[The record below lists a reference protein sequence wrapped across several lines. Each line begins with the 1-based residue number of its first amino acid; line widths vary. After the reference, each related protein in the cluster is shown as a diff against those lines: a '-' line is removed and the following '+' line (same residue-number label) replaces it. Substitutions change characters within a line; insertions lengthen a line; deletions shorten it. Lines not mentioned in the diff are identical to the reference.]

1 MLKARYHSRSKATC
15 MVSPAIMTIVLIL
28 LGLSISTQA
37 SEHRYG
43 GTLTFGVEA
52 EFAGFEVI
60 KSSSRLAINGATAA
74 NAIMEP
80 LFKMDKDGNLV
91 PVLGLSAKLSE
102 DGTTWS
108 IKLRK
113 GVKFHDGTLFNAD
126 AVVSHWQRM
135 FDPQNKYRG
144 RAALAAIK
152 SVEKAGE
159 YSVRFQLKHPWLPFK
174 SVMTSTRALTNL
186 IPSPKAV
193 ESGIQNRAPVGTGP
207 FMFKEWSA
215 GDSFVVDKNPD
226 YWKKDIPYLDTIVFK
241 PMPDSQTRYASLKSG
256 QLDLIW
262 SDRGNIIN
270 KAMKDAALQ
279 VYKSDDNGAEIFI
292 LNTTKPPL
300 DDIKVRQALAYA
312 NNQARQ
318 VNMVYKDS
326 IPIVHHPFGVDFQ
339 CADDGYRDYEP
350 EKAKQ
355 LLSNYNNPL
364 ELECLHSNSPR
375 GREIGEI
382 TQQLMKDVGVRANP
396 VGLNF
401 GPVIKKVISGQYQVS
416 TWRMSSRPDQGPAL
430 FRAFYSKSRGNF
442 SHYKNPEMDKLLMAQ
457 RLETNPA
464 KRQQLLCQIAHLIN
478 KDVPILYRGG
488 MRSHVIARKTING
501 ITDFSHGIIR
511 FEKVWKEN

>member
-1 MLKARYHSRSKATC
+1 MSATKYHPRSKPVRI
-15 MVSPAIMTIVLIL
+15 VSPAVLILSLIL
-28 LGLSISTQA
+28 LGISISTQA

-74 NAIMEP
+74 NTIMEP
-80 LFKMDKDGNLV
+80 LFKMDQGGNLI
-91 PVLGLSAKLSE
+91 PVLGVSAKLSE
-102 DGTTWS
+102 NGKIWS
-108 IKLRK
+108 IELRK
-113 GVKFHDGTLFNAD
+113 GVKFHDGMLFNAD
-126 AVVSHWQRM
+126 AVVAHWQRM
-135 FDPQNKYRG
+135 FDPKNEFRG
-144 RAALAAIK
+144 RAALAAIE
-152 SVEKAGE
+152 SVEKAGD
-159 YSVRFQLKHPWLPFK
+159 YSIRFRLKHPWLPFK
-174 SVMTSTRALTNL
+174 RVMTSTRTLTNL

-193 ESGIQNRAPVGTGP
+193 ETGTQNRAPVGTGP

-215 GDSFVVDKNPD
+215 GDRFAVVKNPA

-270 KAMKDAALQ
+270 KAKKDAALQ
-279 VYKSDDNGAEIFI
+279 LYQSDGNGAEIFI

-300 DDIKVRQALAYA
+300 DDIKVRQALAHA
-312 NNQARQ
+312 HNQAHH
-318 VNMVYKDS
+318 VKMVYKDS

-339 CADDGYRDYEP
+339 CADDGYRKYDP
-350 EKAKQ
+350 EKSRQ
-355 LLSNYNNPL
+355 LLSSINNPL
-364 ELECLHSNSPR
+364 EIDCLHSNSPR

-382 TQQLMKDVGVRANP
+382 TQQLMKDVGVQANP

-401 GPVIKKVISGQYQVS
+401 GPVVKKVISGQYQMS

-430 FRAFYSKSRGNF
+430 FITLHSKSRGNF
-442 SHYKNPEMDKLLMAQ
+442 SYYKNPEMDKLLIAQ
-457 RLETNPA
+457 RLETDPA
-464 KRQQLLCQIAHLIN
+464 KRQQLLCQIARLIN

-488 MRSHVIARKTING
+488 MRSHVIARKAING
-501 ITDFSHGIIR
+501 ITDFSHGIVR
-511 FEKVWKEN
+511 LEKVWKEN

>member
-1 MLKARYHSRSKATC
+1 
-15 MVSPAIMTIVLIL
+15 
-28 LGLSISTQA
+28 LGISISTQA

-74 NAIMEP
+74 NTIMEP
-80 LFKMDKDGNLV
+80 LFKMDQDGNLI

-102 DGTTWS
+102 DGKIWS
-108 IKLRK
+108 IELRK
-113 GVKFHDGTLFNAD
+113 GVKFHDATLFNAD
-126 AVVSHWQRM
+126 AVVAHWQRM
-135 FDPQNKYRG
+135 FDPKNKFRG
-144 RAALAAIK
+144 RAALAAIE
-152 SVEKAGE
+152 SVEKAGD
-159 YSVRFQLKHPWLPFK
+159 YSIRCRLKHPWLPFK
-174 SVMTSTRALTNL
+174 RVMTSTRTLTNL

-193 ESGIQNRAPVGTGP
+193 ESGSQNRAPVGTGP

-215 GDSFVVDKNPD
+215 GDRFTVVKNPG

-270 KAMKDAALQ
+270 RAMKDAALQ
-279 VYKSDDNGAEIFI
+279 VYQSDGNGAEIFI

-300 DDIKVRQALAYA
+300 DDIKVRQALAHA
-312 NNQARQ
+312 HNQARH

-326 IPIVHHPFGVDFQ
+326 IPIVHHPFGIDVQ
-339 CADDGYRDYEP
+339 CADDGYREYDS

-355 LLSNYNNPL
+355 LLSSYSNPL
-364 ELECLHSNSPR
+364 EIECLHSNSPR

-382 TQQLMKDVGVRANP
+382 TQQLMKDVAVQANP

-401 GPVIKKVISGQYQVS
+401 GPVVKKVISGQYQIS

-430 FRAFYSKSRGNF
+430 FITLHSKSRGNF

-457 RLETNPA
+457 RLETDPA
-464 KRQQLLCQIAHLIN
+464 KRQQLLCQIARLIN
-478 KDVPILYRGG
+478 EDVPILYRGG
-488 MRSHVIARKTING
+488 MRSHVIARKAING
-501 ITDFSHGIIR
+501 IADFSHGIVR
-511 FEKVWKEN
+511 LERAWKEN